1 MEKQPQSL
9 LIRLA
14 VAQLYIIDKEFM
26 LAKSILEEYMNL
38 VNDDQKY
45 KPALISLLVWL
56 YGETDDVS
64 TGVELLE
71 AASEYWKER
80 IGKVK
85 N

>member
-1 MEKQPQSL
+1 
-9 LIRLA
+9 
-14 VAQLYIIDKEFM
+14 
-26 LAKSILEEYMNL
+26 MNL